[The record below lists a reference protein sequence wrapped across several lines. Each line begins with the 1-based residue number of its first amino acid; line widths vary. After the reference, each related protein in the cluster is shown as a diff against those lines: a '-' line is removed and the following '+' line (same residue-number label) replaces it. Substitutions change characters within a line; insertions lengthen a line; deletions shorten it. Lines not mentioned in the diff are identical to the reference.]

1 MKKAF
6 IIVSVSARIDQLN
19 ALVRSIMLYP
29 RFDDY
34 SIHLMFQDTHGVAGL
49 IANRDRYETILTA
62 DRMLGCH
69 GARVRLLKAMR
80 ADFYVNLDDD
90 MTLCEFTN
98 YEGAIAKA
106 AEPGTGF
113 VLTNW
118 AKTMAQVRAKAP
130 KMEDR
135 FVKQVM
141 IYQGGGM
148 VYRDEIADL
157 MRALPEIDQT
167 FDHTWPLTA
176 YINGFLNY
184 RYLGSLAEH
193 RIGTQGGMLAYLAT
207 QEPALLMQD
216 YIRFRP
222 RTILRGNGNDYNIP
236 LDSDLLPI
244 AHEEH
249 RRNRIAKGFA

>member
-1 MKKAF
+1 MNRAF

-19 ALVRSIMLYP
+19 GLIRSIMMYP
-29 RFDDY
+29 RFNDY
-34 SIHLMFQDTHGVAGL
+34 SIHLMFQDTHGVAPL
-49 IANRDRYETILTA
+49 IANRDRYSTLLVE
-62 DRMLGCH
+62 DHMMGCH
-69 GARVRLLKAMR
+69 AARVRLLNSMR
-80 ADFYVNLDDD
+80 ADYYVNLDDD
-90 MTLCEFTN
+90 MALCEYTK

-118 AKTMAQVRAKAP
+118 AKTMKQVHQKAL
-130 KMEDR
+130 KMEDK
-135 FVKQVM
+135 FLKQVM

-207 QEPALLMQD
+207 QAPALLMQQ
-216 YIRFRP
+216 YINFRP

-236 LDSDLLPI
+236 LDGDLRPL

-249 RRNRIAKGFA
+249 KRNRQTRGL